1 MTKDQLEEES
11 EDTPEVMDQD
21 KLNEMIREAVR
32 EIVPEFLTG
41 DTEDEE
47 ETEEPQTSSSPLK
60 NADIQ
65 EEVRRQMAEAMKSL
79 QSQRPKAAKKPVK
92 QSQQKA
98 EPEEAPTP
106 PKKKVDLGKL
116 LWGN

>member
-1 MTKDQLEEES
+1 MEKDQLEENETDS
-11 EDTPEVMDQD
+11 PEVMDAE

-32 EIVPEFLTG
+32 EVIPEFLG
-41 DTEDEE
+41 GEE
-47 ETEEPQTSSSPLK
+47 EEAEQETEVATP
-60 NADIQ
+60 NAKASDIQ
-65 EEVRRQMAEAMKSL
+65 EEVRRQMAEAMKTL
-79 QSQRPKAAKKPVK
+79 QAQKPKTIKKPVK

-116 LWGN
+116 LWGE

>member
-47 ETEEPQTSSSPLK
+47 
-60 NADIQ
+60 
-65 EEVRRQMAEAMKSL
+65 
-79 QSQRPKAAKKPVK
+79 
-92 QSQQKA
+92 
-98 EPEEAPTP
+98 
-106 PKKKVDLGKL
+106 
-116 LWGN
+116 